1 VEFLSR
7 SLDPFTALEQAIAA
21 AEHRIH
27 VQFYIWRG
35 DDTGKRMIELL
46 TERARAGVKV
56 RLLYDDFGSIGT
68 PLRHFE
74 PLRAAGGEIARYGA
88 VRIRFARPRGRLD
101 FRNHRKLV
109 CIDGKLGFTGGINI
123 GDEYRGTT
131 RSGRV
136 WTDILVR
143 MTGDAVLGLEAV
155 FIEDWLTA
163 TDELVELHSD
173 LPGAPSLSMIDRP
186 AAPMVSTGP
195 LVQIIPSGP
204 DQAPDGRDDN
214 ASVIA
219 ATYV

>member
-1 VEFLSR
+1 RRRELRPTEGTAAVANLARSPVDLPPQVAGLLRLALTRAAGPVRRADEVEFLSR

-163 TDELVELHSD
+163 TDELV
-173 LPGAPSLSMIDRP
+173 
-186 AAPMVSTGP
+186 
-195 LVQIIPSGP
+195 
-204 DQAPDGRDDN
+204 
-214 ASVIA
+214 
-219 ATYV
+219 